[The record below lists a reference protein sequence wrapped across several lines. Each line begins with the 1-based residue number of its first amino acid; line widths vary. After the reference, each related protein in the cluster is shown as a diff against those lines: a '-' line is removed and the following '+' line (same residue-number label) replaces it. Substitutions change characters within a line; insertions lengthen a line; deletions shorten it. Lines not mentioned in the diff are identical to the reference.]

1 LRKGYFASIKRYSWI
16 VLACTLLAILIG
28 FLFLKIQPQVFQ
40 ASSIM
45 FVNAGAPGDTFDPT
59 LSSNDSLGLATDYA
73 SEITSRTVMNY
84 VYQVNPQL
92 KTRGYG
98 PDDLLA
104 DVIATPSATVANI
117 TITASAVNQSDAILL
132 ANDVATGFQSYVQTQ
147 RQQQL
152 DGMRNNL
159 QNQYNAAL
167 KQKGDIEARLV
178 ALSSNTDPHFAVYQ
192 ADLTDVLHTMDTI
205 QSQLLALPTTATSDV
220 VALHLAGPKDAQLA
234 VKSSL
239 IIAVTGGIGLL
250 VGISIMLL
258 VIFLDNRLHNE
269 EDVSEKLGVAY
280 LGRLSTSKKLEA
292 GAVMPE
298 SFAPQELADI
308 CANLR
313 LTGVLPGSWHAPQ
326 GAILLVTS
334 SQAAEGKTTLAAM
347 LAATIVRAGRT
358 TVVIDGNLR
367 QPTTQLA
374 FDINAAGPGLS
385 GLLQSKGSVDN
396 AVQRSKVPGLW
407 LLPGG
412 NPVESS
418 TLLLEQNLP
427 NILAQLQQ
435 KTDVIII
442 DGPSVLES
450 ADASVLAS
458 MADGVVLI
466 VDARHDRLPLLLRA
480 KAIVQSL
487 THTPIGVV
495 MNRFPGSPRNSYFV
509 TAYPTDATTPKNRMV
524 LGPDGKGAQEGVSP
538 SVPLTPA
545 PLAPPLYN
553 SFAGSAPKQDRPSLI
568 SGDSRWDVHSPQ
580 P

>member
-1 LRKGYFASIKRYSWI
+1 MRKGYFATIKRYGWI
-16 VLACTLLAILIG
+16 VLACTLLAVLIG
-28 FLFLKIQPQVFQ
+28 LVFLKMQPQVFQ

-84 VYQVNPQL
+84 VYQANPQL
-92 KTRGYG
+92 RTRGYG

-104 DVIATPSATVANI
+104 DVTTTPSATVANI
-117 TITASAVNQSDAILL
+117 IITASAVNQDDAILL
-132 ANDVATGFQSYVQTQ
+132 ANDVATGFQSYIQTQ

-152 DGMRNNL
+152 DAMRTNL

-167 KQKGDIEARLV
+167 KQKTDIEARLV
-178 ALSSNTDPHFAVYQ
+178 ALASNTDPHFTVYE

-234 VKSSL
+234 VKSSQIL
-239 IIAVTGGIGLL
+239 AVTAGIGLL
-250 VGISIMLL
+250 VGVSIMLL
-258 VIFLDNRLHNE
+258 IIFLDNRLHNE

-280 LGRLSTSKKLEA
+280 LGKLSISKRLAASA
-292 GAVMPE
+292 IMPG
-298 SFAPQELADI
+298 SLAPQEPGDI

-313 LTGVLPGSWHAPQ
+313 LTGVLPGPWHAPQ

-334 SQAAEGKTTLAAM
+334 SQAAEGKTTVATGIAA
-347 LAATIVRAGRT
+347 AFVQAGRT
-358 TVVIDGNLR
+358 TVVVDGNLR

-374 FDINAAGPGLS
+374 FEINAGGPGLS
-385 GLLQSKGSVDN
+385 GLLQSKGNIDN
-396 AVQRSKVPGLW
+396 AVQRCKVPGLW

-412 NPVESS
+412 TPIESP

-427 NILAQLQQ
+427 GILAQLQQ
-435 KTDVIII
+435 KIDVVII
-442 DGPSVLES
+442 DGPSVLDG

-458 MADGVVLI
+458 MADGVVLV
-466 VDARHDRLPLLLRA
+466 VDSQHDRLPLLLRA
-480 KAIVQSL
+480 KAIIQSL

-495 MNRFPGSPRNSYFV
+495 MNRFTGPSRNSYFAA
-509 TAYPTDATTPKNRMV
+509 AYPADSSTAKNRMIAE
-524 LGPDGKGAQEGVSP
+524 PDPKGAQEAVNGSSP
-538 SVPLTPA
+538 LSQA
-545 PLAPPLYN
+545 PMAPTLLN
-553 SFAGSAPKQDRPSLI
+553 SFAGSASKQVSRRP
-568 SGDSRWDVHSPQ
+568 
-580 P
+580 